1 MNTYLLFKSIH
12 LIAVISWMA
21 GLLYL
26 PRIFVYHSEADR
38 DKKSED
44 LISTFKIME
53 RRLFIY
59 IMNPAMIVS
68 WIFGILLIHSIGINS
83 FGSLWLQLKMFFIV
97 ILTIY
102 HFFLLQCLRKFA
114 ENRNSYSSKFYRII
128 NEIPTVLLIMII
140 FVVVFKFICASCLL
154 HIDFPNYLI
163 NVRSYIALNHKS
175 NSSTVASVWGRTVNN
190 HWVVKR

>member
-26 PRIFVYHSEADR
+26 PRIFVYHSEAVTNN
-38 DKKSED
+38 KSQD
-44 LISTFKIME
+44 LMSTFKIME

-68 WIFGILLIHSIGINS
+68 WIFGILLIHTIGIGN
-83 FGSLWLQLKMFFIV
+83 FGSLWLQLKLCFVI

-102 HFFLLQCLRKFA
+102 HFFLFRCLRKFA
-114 ENRNSYSSKFYRII
+114 VNNNYFSTKFYRII
-128 NEIPTVLLIMII
+128 NEIPTVLLILII
-140 FVVVFKFICASCLL
+140 LVVVFKPL
-154 HIDFPNYLI
+154 
-163 NVRSYIALNHKS
+163 
-175 NSSTVASVWGRTVNN
+175 
-190 HWVVKR
+190 

>member
-26 PRIFVYHSEADR
+26 PRIFVYHSESIKN
-38 DKKSED
+38 KKSED
-44 LISTFKIME
+44 LMLTFKIME

-68 WIFGILLIHSIGINS
+68 WIFGVLLIHTIGMDN
-83 FGSLWLQLKMFFIV
+83 FGSLWLQLKLIFVI

-102 HFFLLQCLRKFA
+102 HFFLFQCLRRFA
-114 ENRNSYSSKFYRII
+114 ENNNSFSHKFYRII
-128 NEIPTVLLIMII
+128 NEIPTVLLIGII
-140 FVVVFKFICASCLL
+140 LVVVFKPL
-154 HIDFPNYLI
+154 
-163 NVRSYIALNHKS
+163 
-175 NSSTVASVWGRTVNN
+175 
-190 HWVVKR
+190 